1 MNPKRKQIVAKQ
13 KIIQATKE
21 RTAAARPVVS
31 RETQRANQNGAALA
45 KNLGF
50 RSSEF

>member
-21 RTAAARPVVS
+21 RTAARPVVS